1 MQFFVN
7 SVPVCGDTVPLG
19 VQGENL
25 ATQITADVS
34 GWLAQWPDGQ
44 VIVRLIDANRQSH
57 LADTV
62 VNDGTLV
69 WIVTAADTAQGGY
82 GVGVIELV
90 QGDVVKKSEP
100 FATRVI
106 TDPQASGQAPEPV
119 PGWVEETIA
128 RMEELEAGAAQSA
141 DAAQTSAQSAQTSAG
156 SAQAAAAQAAQSAE
170 DAAAVLPQV
179 ETAGAAQVT
188 AIQAAGQQQTQAV
201 TAAGAQQV
209 SAVQTEGADQ
219 RSAIETAGAAQAATI
234 QAEGQTQQTAIQQKG
249 ADTLASIPA
258 DYTELSGDVADLK
271 SEIAQVPS
279 IVTPEET
286 EADLYICDSDGN
298 VIAKFQ
304 DGNII
309 TKNFDSGAIQLD
321 LIMEADSDEADLYIA
336 DSFGNVVAEFAN
348 GEIITKNFN
357 SGDYAD
363 ALANIQTLLTDV
375 AALQTATSGILYRN
389 KDVLDGVYAAC
400 RWHQPRATDKQF
412 CLLLAGDI
420 HEDKTRMDSLV
431 EFLNALDA
439 FDGGI
444 MLGDIGAWDR
454 DATWYTSAISK
465 SNKPFLT
472 VVGNHD
478 AAGNFSVDETS
489 YEYIHDFYEKFVE
502 PNLPYADLA
511 TGEHESDNVYY
522 YKDFT
527 NHSIR
532 VIVVNQY
539 DYPPDKDGDA
549 FVYTRGVVCY
559 SQAQINWLVNT
570 LNSTPAGYGVI
581 IALHVHP
588 GWMDKEMDN
597 ILTSSTAAGTAGA
610 PPSYISS
617 ANGWIIEDIVNA
629 WVTGGTLS
637 RTYDYKVVGTFGTG
651 ITVNADFTARGAGE
665 FITYISGHWHMSIV
679 SKTHYY
685 DQASYTVAA
694 AGLYAETQSDQPR
707 RAGTRSEDH
716 FAALAVDRELKT
728 VKVIQIGAHFA
739 MDAKDRLYGQ
749 YSYAI
754 E

>member
-34 GWLAQWPDGQ
+34 GWLDQWPDGQ

-119 PGWVEETIA
+119 PGWVEETIR

-141 DAAQTSAQSAQTSAG
+141 DDAQTSAQSAQTGAQ

-201 TAAGAQQV
+201 TTAGAQQV

-219 RSAIETAGAAQAATI
+219 RAAIETAGTAQVTAV

-258 DYTELSGDVADLK
+258 DYTELAGDVADLK
-271 SEIAQVPS
+271 SQIDQVPS

-304 DGNII
+304 DGHII

-321 LIMEADSDEADLYIA
+321 LIMEADSDAADLYIA

-357 SGDYAD
+357 SGDYAN
-363 ALANIQTLLTDV
+363 ALANIQTLLADV
-375 AALQTATSGILYRN
+375 AALQSATSGIMYRT
-389 KDVLDGVYAAC
+389 KDFNDGVYAAC
-400 RWHQPRATDKQF
+400 RWHQPTPSDKQF
-412 CLLLAGDI
+412 CMLISGDI
-420 HEDKTRMDSLV
+420 HTDPVRMLNII
-431 EFLNALDA
+431 EYLNAIDA
-439 FDGGI
+439 FDAGV
-444 MLGDIGAWDR
+444 MLGDISGSTFANPITHYT
-454 DATWYTSAISK
+454 DALVNAQ
-465 SNKPFLT
+465 KPFLS
-472 VVGNHD
+472 VLGNHD
-478 AAGNFSVDETS
+478 VVGATTDAQLWSKYGPLFDYANLSSGEAVDG
-489 YEYIHDFYEKFVE
+489 KC
-502 PNLPYADLA
+502 
-511 TGEHESDNVYY
+511 YY
-522 YKDFT
+522 YKDFAAYK
-527 NHSIR
+527 IR
-532 VIVVNQY
+532 VIVLMQY
-539 DYPPDKDGDA
+539 DYTYTGDLC
-549 FVYTRGVVCY
+549 FGQ
-559 SQAQINWLVNT
+559 SQIDWFIST
-570 LNSTPAGYGVI
+570 LNSTPSDYGVI
-581 IALHVHP
+581 ILEHTNP
-588 GWMDKEMDN
+588 SYYMTYNMDE
-597 ILTSSTAAGTAGA
+597 LYTSSTWKASNKA
-610 PPSYISS
+610 PTYM
-617 ANGWIIEDIVNA
+617 NGDPVPDIVNA
-629 WVTGGTLS
+629 WINGGTITQTYSYTFDNPPSPLS
-637 RTYDYKVVGTFGTG
+637 VS
-651 ITVNADFTARGAGE
+651 ADFTARGAGE
-665 FITYISGHWHMSIV
+665 FITYLGGHWHMDV
-679 SKTHYY
+679 LGAPAAYANQPDYH
-685 DQASYTVAA
+685 VPA
-694 AGLYAETQSDQPR
+694 AGLNAARQGDIPR
-707 RAGTRSEDH
+707 RTDTISEDS
-716 FAALAVDRELKT
+716 FCAMSVDRDKKT
-728 VKVIQIGAHFA
+728 VKIFHIGAHYTK
-739 MDAKDRLYGQ
+739 DAVNRQYFK
-749 YSYAI
+749 YSYGGSNA
-754 E
+754 